1 MEELNSHGERRQN
14 PRFSVRLPLGYS
26 ETPGVLRGAL
36 VVDISE
42 VGLRIHSVHSIPIG
56 AELKIRVYVSKEEY
70 SFDSIEGSGKI
81 IWRTLHQETVW
92 KGYQYGLYLTEMAS
106 DDRQRLGQ
114 LIKFQQQGDPS
125 LARRG

>member
-14 PRFSVRLPLGYS
+14 PRFSVRLPLDYS
-26 ETPGVLRGAL
+26 ETPGVLRGGL
-36 VVDISE
+36 VADISE

-81 IWRTLHQETVW
+81 IWRRLH
-92 KGYQYGLYLTEMAS
+92 A
-106 DDRQRLGQ
+106 
-114 LIKFQQQGDPS
+114 PS
-125 LARRG
+125 GNWVERISIWVIFNRDGFT